1 MEKFPSVSPP
11 NVEYLRKII
20 GSLNSG
26 KRPADLKR
34 EVGGRVYDAIRI
46 LKALGII
53 EPKRKGRWNYYRKKG
68 YDPIDVMYLRRDDV
82 RKTLTLIANG
92 VRNRKNISSEVYHST
107 SSTDLRRVSSIV
119 SLGRQLGFVVKGR
132 AYKLTDNGLREL
144 LRYFIEAYGIELSKS
159 VGVSYVSIA
168 ELRNKVLAEVKVPR
182 EVFDTTLLEL
192 NRLGALHLS
201 AGPVTSEEEATEGIQ
216 SDKGVLLFLRIE
228 QFKYLRPR

>member
-53 EPKRKGRWNYYRKKG
+53 EPKRKGRWNYYRKKS
-68 YDPIDVMYLRRDDV
+68 YDPIDVMYMRRDDV

-92 VRNRKNISSEVYHST
+92 VRSRKNISLEVYNST
-107 SSTDLRRVSSIV
+107 TSTDLRRISSIV
-119 SLGRQLGFVVKGR
+119 SLGRQLGFIVKGR
-132 AYKLTDNGLREL
+132 AYKLTYDGLKEL
-144 LRYFIEAYGIELSKS
+144 LRYFIEAYSIELSKNT
-159 VGVSYVSIA
+159 GISYVSIP
-168 ELRNKVLAEVKVPR
+168 ELRNKVLAEIRISR
-182 EVFDTTLLEL
+182 EMFDKALLEL
-192 NRLGALHLS
+192 SKSGILHLS
-201 AGPVTSEEEATEGIQ
+201 AGPVTDEEEAAEGIQ
-216 SDKGVLLFLRIE
+216 SDKGILLFLRIE
-228 QFKYLRPR
+228 QFKYFKSR